1 MPLEET
7 DMGSG
12 GSRVR
17 SGPAKDPN
25 SARSDRARRV
35 AKKAAAGSTTTPA
48 KKTAAKK
55 STTTKSAAG
64 STTVEVTSLPMA
76 GYTGRAPAFPL
87 PKIGRGLDA
96 DGNPNRAAADS
107 FRKREMEIWRQ
118 VWKTPQA
125 AAWSIDPWRWPTVAE
140 FCRIK
145 AAVELDPDSNA
156 ALLSRLREYRN
167 EIGLSPDGMK
177 ANGWAISR
185 DQVTPRAEKK
195 AAAKTTTAKP
205 QRRLRSVSGSTA
217 G

>member
-1 MPLEET
+1 
-7 DMGSG
+7 MGSG

-17 SGPAKDPN
+17 SGPDKDPN
-25 SARSDRARRV
+25 SARSDRARRT
-35 AKKAAAGSTTTPA
+35 AKKAAAGSATPPA
-48 KKTAAKK
+48 KTAAKK
-55 STTTKSAAG
+55 ATPTKSAPA

-107 FRKREMEIWRQ
+107 FRKREMEIWRE

-195 AAAKTTTAKP
+195 AAAKTTAKP
-205 QRRLRSVSGSTA
+205 QRRLRSVSGSPT

>member
-1 MPLEET
+1 
-7 DMGSG
+7 MGSG

-17 SGPAKDPN
+17 SGPAPDPN
-25 SARSDRARRV
+25 SARSERARRTTKKAAPAAASKAP
-35 AKKAAAGSTTTPA
+35 AKKAAVS
-48 KKTAAKK
+48 KTAAPPP
-55 STTTKSAAG
+55 S
-64 STTVEVTSLPMA
+64 VEVTALPMA

-87 PKIGRGLDA
+87 PKIVRFGFDISESGKAVRV
-96 DGNPNRAAADS
+96 ADS
-107 FRKREMEIWRQ
+107 SLSNEFRKREMEIWRE
-118 VWKTPQA
+118 VWKTPQG

-140 FCRIK
+140 YCRIK

-195 AAAKTTTAKP
+195 AAAKTTAKP